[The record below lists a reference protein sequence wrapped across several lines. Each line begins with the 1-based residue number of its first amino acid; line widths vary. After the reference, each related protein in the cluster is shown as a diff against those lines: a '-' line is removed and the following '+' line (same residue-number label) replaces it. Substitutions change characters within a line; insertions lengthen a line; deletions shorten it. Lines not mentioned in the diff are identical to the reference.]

1 MRRLRRFLDSLGPA
15 GVAGI
20 GVLLF
25 CLPFYFTALR
35 PAGKDLAQRGLAA
48 ERSRSPLAQPVSDS
62 AGADLARFHAAFPP
76 AGALTGELERVY
88 AHARASNLQLQQGEY
103 RLESRGAGL
112 AAYRVTLP
120 VRGSYPEVRRF
131 AGRLLAD
138 MPAASL
144 DTLRFER
151 KKAGDGQLE
160 AQVRLTIYLRPAGRK
175 GT

>member
-1 MRRLRRFLDSLGPA
+1 MRLLRHLLDSLGPA
-15 GVAGI
+15 GVCGV

-25 CLPFYFTALR
+25 CLPFYLTALA
-35 PAGKDLAQRGLAA
+35 PAEKSLERG
-48 ERSRSPLAQPVSDS
+48 RSAPPAVRAVGDDGS
-62 AGADLARFHAAFPP
+62 ADLARFHAAFPP
-76 AGALTGELERVY
+76 ATALTAELERVY

-120 VRGSYPEVRRF
+120 VRGSYAEVRRF

-144 DTLRFER
+144 DMLRFER
-151 KKAGDGQLE
+151 KKALDGQLE
-160 AQVRLTIYLRPAGRK
+160 AQLRLTIYLRPAGK
-175 GT
+175 GTS